1 MNTLKTVLVVAGLIM
16 VGVAAWWLLKLVFG
30 LALYLIVGALVV
42 GIGWYAYRC
51 HGRPP
56 RTRRW

>member
-1 MNTLKTVLVVAGLIM
+1 MNAVKAALVVAGLILAGM
-16 VGVAAWWLLKLVFG
+16 IAWAVVKVLLS

-42 GIGWYAYRC
+42 GGGWWLYTRY
-51 HGRPP
+51 GRPA